1 MEIPELIQALREKR
15 TMMCLNCGYEHNC
28 KQGNCALM
36 LQAAETLEKLS
47 DVYRMADAGSCQNFR
62 KAFKAES
69 YAKT

>member
-47 DVYRMADAGSCQNFR
+47 DVCRIADAGSCRSFR
-62 KAFKAES
+62 KAFKAEN